1 MMDEYIRSPIV
12 VVLGHVDVGKTTLLD
27 KIRGTAVTK
36 REPGTMTQHIG
47 ASFLPWKALELLCGP
62 LASSLRTDIKIP
74 GILVIDTPGHEAF
87 ANLRTRGGSIADIA
101 ILVID
106 INKGFE
112 NQTYEALEILKSR
125 KTPFIVAANK
135 IDRIPGWNSQNNYP
149 FIQNLKNQDPETIA
163 RFEERLAVLIRQ
175 FNREGFRADRYD
187 RIRDFSKIV
196 AIVPVSAK
204 TGEGV
209 PDLLLVLAGIAQRF
223 LLKRLKTREGPGKA
237 VILEVKEEIGLG
249 TTAAIILYQGVIKKG
264 DLIVLGGMDGP
275 ITTRIKTILMPKPL
289 DEMRSPEDRFIQID
303 KVRAA
308 AGVLLVAHG
317 LDLAI
322 AGAPVKVV
330 EDKEKLDDILKEVEE
345 EIESLKIARDQAG
358 VVVKADT
365 LGTLEALVNYLKRE
379 NIPIRFA
386 DVGPVVRRDVIE
398 ASLSKNINRFYA
410 VILAFNV
417 KVNQEAEEE
426 AKAYNIKI
434 FRGNI
439 IYRLVEDFLE
449 WYRTETEKE
458 KKITLEK
465 LVLPASIQILPG
477 YVFRRS
483 NPAIVGIKVLVGKLR
498 RGTPLMTQEGLNI
511 GEIMQIQ
518 KHGASRDIAET
529 GDEVAVSIRGKVTVG
544 RQIKEGDILFS
555 DIPLDNIDILMD
567 KFVEDLSE
575 EEIKLLRKIRKIK
588 IAKTRKKLL

>member
-1 MMDEYIRSPIV
+1 MDEYIRSPIV

-518 KHGASRDIAET
+518 KHGASIDIAET